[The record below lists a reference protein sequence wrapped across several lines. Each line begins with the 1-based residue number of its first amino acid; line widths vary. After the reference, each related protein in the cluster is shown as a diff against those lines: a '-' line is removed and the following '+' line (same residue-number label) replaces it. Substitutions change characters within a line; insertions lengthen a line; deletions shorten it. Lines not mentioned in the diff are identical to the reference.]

1 MLNIL
6 QSCKSSAVLQM
17 CTVETT
23 GYNSEAVSYPL
34 CLAFRPC
41 AEVLLS
47 SYKQLLP

>member
-23 GYNSEAVSYPL
+23 GYNSEAVSPSMPGVSTV
-34 CLAFRPC
+34 C
-41 AEVLLS
+41 
-47 SYKQLLP
+47 